1 MKYYKVLIQS
11 FRQATWLPLQ
21 ADSATLAATE
31 AFEKCEDTGFV
42 PQPATLLEITPEEYH
57 TPEESPR

>member
-11 FRQATWLPLQ
+11 FHQAAWLPVQ
-21 ADSATLAATE
+21 ADNATLAATE

-57 TPEESPR
+57 TLEKFPQ